1 MKNNVKISIVMS
13 TLVLLIVLAVGL
25 VHAAPLS
32 QAGIPGE
39 PEPEP
44 EIGRPGER
52 EPEPGGGE
60 GEREIEII
68 GPVTDG
74 ASLNGPGPDE
84 TNPAGTAIRI
94 NFEVAGHS
102 ARRGL
107 YIVQE
112 IGGHVIASWYAL
124 DGWTDSGWFENVDI
138 SGEYTQ
144 LRVLYYPGP
153 NTKPTE
159 MRIMNPAPGS
169 TYGWASQGI
178 GHAIE
183 VGWPDMAVKGEAGEL
198 DSEL

>member
-1 MKNNVKISIVMS
+1 MEKLAKMS
-13 TLVLLIVLAVGL
+13 MVVGILIVLVMAVGF
-25 VHAAPLS
+25 VRAAPLS

-52 EPEPGGGE
+52 ESEPGDGE
-60 GEREIEII
+60 GETKII

-84 TNPAGTAIRI
+84 ANPAGTAIRI
-94 NFEVAGHS
+94 NFEVAGHA

-107 YIVQE
+107 YVVQE
-112 IGGHVIASWYAL
+112 IGGNVIASWYAL
-124 DGWTDSGWFENVDI
+124 EGWTDSGWFENVEI
-138 SGEYTQ
+138 SAEYVQ
-144 LRVLYYPGP
+144 LRVFYYPGP
-153 NTKPTE
+153 NTNPTE
-159 MRIMNPAPGS
+159 MRILNPAPG
-169 TYGWASQGI
+169 TNNGWVSRDV

-183 VGWPDMAVKGEAGEL
+183 VAWPDMPVEGFDSESV

>member
-1 MKNNVKISIVMS
+1 MEKLGKMSLVLSI
-13 TLVLLIVLAVGL
+13 LVLLIMAVGL
-25 VHAAPLS
+25 VNAAPLS

-39 PEPEP
+39 PELEP

-52 EPEPGGGE
+52 ELEPEGE
-60 GEREIEII
+60 GEEETEII

-84 TNPAGTAIRI
+84 ANPAGTAIRI

-107 YIVQE
+107 YVVQE
-112 IGGHVIASWYAL
+112 LGGNVIASWYAL
-124 DGWTDSGWFENVDI
+124 DGWSDSGWFENVEI
-138 SGEYTQ
+138 SAEFVK

-153 NTKPTE
+153 NTNPTE
-159 MRIMNPAPGS
+159 MRILNPAAGS
-169 TYGWASQGI
+169 KYGWASHEI

-183 VGWPDMAVKGEAGEL
+183 VAWPDVPLADEDL
-198 DSEL
+198 